1 MFAAQLRIFAA
12 VIFVLTLT
20 GSQCAFVAWSGD
32 RSSDDDEDD
41 EDDAGLVVVIRDGR
55 FIDAPVE
62 GLHYM
67 SGVLAGVTGPG
78 GEFRYQNGSTVRFFI
93 GDILLGEADRGKPV
107 LTPLD
112 LVANGDIDTP
122 AVINIARL
130 LQSLDAI
137 PGDDAISI
145 PAAMHNAA
153 VRSNVALSHSIDYLD
168 FRDDTAFV
176 NAASQLIAVLTA
188 DYPFTASL
196 VDPQTARHHLAANI
210 EGGSKRPQA
219 AKVRA
224 GTSVLKTANMAS
236 SGAVMKRETRSVLA

>member
-1 MFAAQLRIFAA
+1 MFAVLLRILAA
-12 VIFVLTLT
+12 VIFMLSLT

-41 EDDAGLVVVIRDGR
+41 AGLIVVIRDGR
-55 FIDAPVE
+55 FVDAPVE
-62 GLHYM
+62 GLNFT
-67 SGVLAGVTGPG
+67 SGVLSGVTGPA
-78 GEFRYQNGSTVRFFI
+78 GEYRYQSDSTVRFFI
-93 GDILLGEADRGKPV
+93 GDILIGEADRGKPV

-112 LVANGDIDTP
+112 LVAGGDIDTP

-153 VRSNVALSHSIDYLD
+153 VRSNIALSHSIEFLDY
-168 FRDDTAFV
+168 RDDTAFV

-196 VDPQTARHHLAANI
+196 VDPQSARRHLAASIN
-210 EGGSKRPQA
+210 GLP
-219 AKVRA
+219 
-224 GTSVLKTANMAS
+224 
-236 SGAVMKRETRSVLA
+236 